1 MADTTT
7 ATPAAIG
14 AIDFSPA
21 GILALI
27 KRSDLGLALGMM
39 AILVVLIL
47 PLPTFLLDFALALSL
62 SFAILI
68 LMTSVFIRRPLEF
81 SSFPAVLLITTM
93 LRLSLNLAST
103 RLILSHGSTGTAAAG
118 HVIEAFGKLVMQG
131 NFVIGFIVFAI
142 LVIVNFVVI
151 TKGSGRI
158 AEVAARFTL
167 DAMPGKQMAIDADLS
182 SGLIDEKT
190 ARTRRK
196 DLEAESNFFGAM
208 DGASKF
214 VRGDAVAGL
223 MIVGINIIGGII
235 IAVAQH
241 GMSIS
246 DATQTFTLLSVGD
259 GLVAQMPALI
269 ISIAAGLM
277 VSKAG
282 VEGSTDQAMAKQF
295 SNYPQGLAMAAAVMG
310 IVALLPGMPHLIF
323 AGLAGGIGYLSFLA
337 FKQKATEAKAV
348 VDETES
354 AKIAETAKEE
364 PISSALALDMLR
376 VELGYALLQLINDV
390 KGHRITDQIKALR
403 RQLAQE
409 MGFVMPSVRIL
420 DNMQLGANEYR
431 IAVKEVEAGKGEL
444 YPGSFLAMDPRGLP
458 IDLPGTHT
466 TEPAFGL
473 PATWVSTA
481 LREEAN
487 FRGYTVVDPGTVL
500 TTHLTEVLKTH
511 MAELLSYAETKK
523 LLDDLPP
530 EQKKLVEELMPSQI
544 SVTGVQRVLQTLLG
558 ERVSIRDLPAIL
570 EGIAEAVGHTKNAL
584 YITEH
589 VRSRL
594 ARQICHANMTQAGYL
609 PILAMSPG
617 WEQAFAESIIGQGED
632 RQLAMAPSQL
642 QQFITQVRDRFEEAT
657 QKGETPVLLTSP
669 QARPFVRS
677 IIERFRPQTVVMSQ
691 NEIHPSIRLR
701 TMGQV

>member
-1 MADTTT
+1 MAEPS
-7 ATPAAIG
+7 ATPSAIP
-14 AIDFSPA
+14 AINLTPA
-21 GILALI
+21 GVLDFI
-27 KRSDLGLALGMM
+27 KRSDLMLAIGIM

-68 LMTSVFIRRPLEF
+68 LMTAVFIRRPLEF

-103 RLILSHGSTGTAAAG
+103 RLILSHGNTGTSAAG

-131 NFVIGFIVFAI
+131 NFVIGMIVFAI

-182 SGLIDEKT
+182 AGLIDDKE
-190 ARTRRK
+190 ARKRRK
-196 DLEAESNFFGAM
+196 ELESESNFFGAM

-223 MIVGINIIGGII
+223 MIVAINIVGGII

-241 GMSIS
+241 GMSFG
-246 DATQTFTLLSVGD
+246 DATKTFTLLSVGD

-269 ISIAAGLM
+269 ISTAAGLM

-282 VEGSTDQAMAKQF
+282 VEGSTDRALAKQLSF
-295 SNYPQGLAMAAAVMG
+295 YPQALGMAAAVMG
-310 IVALLPGMPHLIF
+310 TVAVLPGMPHIIF
-323 AGLAGGIGYLSFLA
+323 ALLSGGIGFLSYKA
-337 FKQKATEAKAV
+337 FQHKAAEDVKAKKEEEQSKV
-348 VDETES
+348 
-354 AKIAETAKEE
+354 AETSTEE

-376 VELGYALLQLINDV
+376 VELGYALLAMVNDV

-403 RQLAQE
+403 RQLAQD
-409 MGFVMPSVRIL
+409 MGFVMPAVRIL
-420 DNMQLGANEYR
+420 DNMQLTANEYR
-431 IAVKEVEAGKGEL
+431 IAVKEVESGRGEL

-473 PATWVSTA
+473 PATWVASS
-481 LREEAN
+481 LREEAS

-500 TTHLTEVLKTH
+500 TTHLTEVLKAH

-523 LLDDLPP
+523 LLDELPA
-530 EQKKLVEELMPSQI
+530 EHKKLVEELIPSQI

-589 VRSRL
+589 VRARL
-594 ARQICHANMTQAGYL
+594 ARQICHANMSPNGYL
-609 PILAMSPG
+609 PIIAMSPA

-642 QQFITQVRDRFEEAT
+642 QQFIMQVRDRFEEGT
-657 QKGETPVLLTSP
+657 SKGEVPVLLTSP

-677 IIERFRPQTVVMSQ
+677 IIERFRAQTVVMSQ

-701 TMGQV
+701 TLGQV